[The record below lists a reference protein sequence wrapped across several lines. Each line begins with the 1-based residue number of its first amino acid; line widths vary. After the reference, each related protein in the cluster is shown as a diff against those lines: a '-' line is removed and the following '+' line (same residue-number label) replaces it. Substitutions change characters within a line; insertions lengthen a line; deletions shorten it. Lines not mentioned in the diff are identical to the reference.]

1 MLAVINV
8 RDKPVLDPVLLR
20 HQPLRYGQSIKAD
33 NNRISEET
41 RRTRCSRVSMRLPTI
56 SYISFILFLNVFF
69 LKVVFCILD
78 HLQRWLRERR
88 LFQDDR
94 YTAIKSVY

>member
-69 LKVVFCILD
+69 FKGSLLHIGSFTKMA
-78 HLQRWLRERR
+78 QRAKIISR
-88 LFQDDR
+88 
-94 YTAIKSVY
+94 

>member
-20 HQPLRYGQSIKAD
+20 HQPLRYGQSIKTD

-41 RRTRCSRVSMRLPTI
+41 RRTRCSRVSMRLSTI
-56 SYISFILFLNVFF
+56 SCTRFILSLNILFF
-69 LKVVFCILD
+69 
-78 HLQRWLRERR
+78 RNR
-88 LFQDDR
+88 
-94 YTAIKSVY
+94 